1 MKSVLVKYGVSIPH
15 ELDAKFE
22 SNFKLRS
29 ASTAIEY
36 KPNRNARLNDLVT
49 LYNEISEFVF
59 PILDSLDTLTF
70 KTQRGCVIIEKCI
83 DYFLKQMANS
93 DCMPLPPDSDP
104 NESLTIVNEKL
115 VLLNSAVQKGE
126 GLLYKIL
133 DGDATVK
140 QILDIFT
147 PPESKE
153 EIIDETLLLEKP
165 AFKQVLYTSILPV
178 INELDLDKE
187 TQSLHAFIYLK
198 KSECKCLKHVS
209 DGITAIVEVFE
220 ACNEV
225 VNLKKTCDQ
234 FSLHKCLND
243 PQMNQLDEITNEFDA
258 KSSMAKLTMTDSIQ
272 KIMVVKKLLKID
284 TVLNN
289 PCFKLISE
297 VQKCGA
303 LYIFAQEKGFT
314 SKDGMQNFL
323 NQHRLVTRALQHED
337 YYDDVLD
344 QLRGAMQFIFPFFDK
359 ECSLGELMEKIT
371 TLPKIMTGI
380 AQLQVVNS
388 NIDLIKLCFNRA
400 EVPN

>member
-1 MKSVLVKYGVSIPH
+1 MKSVVVKYGVSIPL
-15 ELDAKFE
+15 ELDAKFD
-22 SNFKLRS
+22 SNFMLSS
-29 ASTAIEY
+29 AGTPIKYEA
-36 KPNRNARLNDLVT
+36 NHNARLNDLVT
-49 LYNEISEFVF
+49 IYNEISEFLF

-70 KTQRGCVIIEKCI
+70 RTQRVCVIIDKCI
-83 DYFLKQMANS
+83 DYYLKRNANS
-93 DCMPLPPDSDP
+93 NCMPLPPDSDP
-104 NESLTIVNEKL
+104 NESLTTVNKKL
-115 VLLNSAVQKGE
+115 VLLNSAVQEAE

-140 QILDIFT
+140 QIVDIFT
-147 PPESKE
+147 PPES

-178 INELDLDKE
+178 IDELDLDE
-187 TQSLHAFIYLK
+187 EMQSLQAFIYLK
-198 KSECKCLKHVS
+198 KSERKCLKHVS

-234 FSLHKCLND
+234 FSLHECLND
-243 PQMNQLDEITNEFDA
+243 PQMNQLDKITNEFDS
-258 KSSMAKLTMTDSIQ
+258 KSSMAKLTMNDSIQ
-272 KIMVVKKLLKID
+272 KIMVVKELLKID
-284 TVLNN
+284 TVQNN

-314 SKDGMQNFL
+314 SKDGMQNFR
-323 NQHRLVTRALQHED
+323 NQHRIVTRALQHED

-344 QLRGAMQFIFPFFDK
+344 QLRRAMQFIFPFFDK
-359 ECSLGELMEKIT
+359 EYSLSELMEKIT
-371 TLPKIMTGI
+371 TLPMIMTGI

>member
-1 MKSVLVKYGVSIPH
+1 MKSVLVKYGVGIPH
-15 ELDAKFE
+15 ELDTKFE
-22 SNFKLRS
+22 SNFMLSS
-29 ASTAIEY
+29 ADTAIKY
-36 KPNRNARLNDLVT
+36 KPNRNARLNDLVNI
-49 LYNEISEFVF
+49 YNEISDFFF

-70 KTQRGCVIIEKCI
+70 KTQRGCVIIDKCI
-83 DYFLKQMANS
+83 DYFLKRNANS
-93 DCMPLPPDSDP
+93 NCMPLPHDSDP

-115 VLLNSAVQKGE
+115 VLLNSAVQKAE

-140 QILDIFT
+140 QIVDIFT
-147 PPESKE
+147 PPES

-178 INELDLDKE
+178 IDKLYLDEEK
-187 TQSLHAFIYLK
+187 QSLQAFIYLK
-198 KSECKCLKHVS
+198 KSERKCLKHVS
-209 DGITAIVEVFE
+209 VEVFE

-234 FSLHKCLND
+234 FSLHECLND
-243 PQMNQLDEITNEFDA
+243 PQMNQLDEITNEFDS

-272 KIMVVKKLLKID
+272 KIMVVKELLKID
-284 TVLNN
+284 TVQNN

-303 LYIFAQEKGFT
+303 LYILAQEKGFT
-314 SKDGMQNFL
+314 SKDGMQNFR

-359 ECSLGELMEKIT
+359 ECSLSELMEKIT